1 MDRFERA
8 MIKEG
13 IPQEV
18 INLIKLS
25 PTWIKRFKTINLD
38 EMIYLFPKIYTTLNT
53 TLNTTLDTLDH
64 NELAKI
70 NYMPMDI

>member
-53 TLNTTLDTLDH
+53 KLDTLDH
-64 NELAKI
+64 NESAKI